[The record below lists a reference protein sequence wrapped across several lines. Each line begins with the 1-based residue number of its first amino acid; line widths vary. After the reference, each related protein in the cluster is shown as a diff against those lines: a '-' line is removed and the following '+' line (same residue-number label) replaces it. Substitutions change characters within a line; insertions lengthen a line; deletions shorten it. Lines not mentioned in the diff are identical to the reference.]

1 MKDHVG
7 KTNSADN
14 STIIE
19 HKIHHYEDHLGI
31 SHIKDKIKPPN
42 KSHCITASNIT
53 ARYWKG
59 TKGINNRKINTG
71 LLAGLISQSVNKSI
85 KDRLFPE
92 NAQAAC
98 YSRG

>member
-7 KTNSADN
+7 KTNSTDN
-14 STIIE
+14 STITE
-19 HKIHHYEDHLGI
+19 HKIQW
-31 SHIKDKIKPPN
+31 SHIKDKVKPPN
-42 KSHCITASNIT
+42 KFHCITVSNIT

-59 TKGINNRKINTG
+59 TKGINNRKISTG
-71 LLAGLISQSVNKSI
+71 LLAGLLSQSVNKSI
-85 KDRLFPE
+85 KDGLFPE